1 MVCSSEGNTF
11 DIHTTQFFLMENTE
25 LSLDQLQQISG
36 GGWFSNLLSAE
47 EVIDYWADKLLGGTA
62 DDIKTSVD
70 KVNDLDTGVYQPPGS
85 DTPGPG
91 VFN

>member
-1 MVCSSEGNTF
+1 
-11 DIHTTQFFLMENTE
+11 MENTE

-62 DDIKTSVD
+62 DKIKTSVD

-85 DTPGPG
+85 SEPGPG
-91 VFN
+91 VFH

>member
-1 MVCSSEGNTF
+1 
-11 DIHTTQFFLMENTE
+11 MENTE